1 MKLDDYQ
8 SINEIPETELLK
20 FILANQFSI
29 LRRLS
34 FIEHEISKRDII
46 EYESDI
52 KQFVNKTD
60 TSIKRINEF
69 LSKSDFDKGQLK
81 F

>member
-34 FIEHEISKRDII
+34 FIEHEISKRDVI
-46 EYESDI
+46 E
-52 KQFVNKTD
+52 
-60 TSIKRINEF
+60 
-69 LSKSDFDKGQLK
+69 
-81 F
+81 